1 MATAS
6 GPNELTAAAGRTDE
20 RSRFTPA
27 KHGGNRTITGTGD
40 AAPKLE
46 AMSSADL
53 HFHLLFGVDDGPA
66 DFAESLHLARAAA
79 AEGTRTIVATPHVRF
94 DLGTTDAVEIRQRV
108 CELRARLAGS
118 GPAVEV
124 LCGGE
129 LGHDVVGSL
138 GQDELELLAQ
148 GPPGARWLLLE
159 APFEGIGAEFHVAAA
174 ELRHRG
180 FGVLIAHPERSA
192 GAAVDAARGLR
203 RELAAG
209 SRTQMNAQSLTGQ
222 HGEDA
227 RAAAWRMI
235 EDDLVA
241 VIASDAH
248 GPTRPP
254 GLAAARRALLEAGV
268 ARPKADMLVMD
279 APWRLL
285 SSGIRS
291 SAALAA

>member
-1 MATAS
+1 M
-6 GPNELTAAAGRTDE
+6 R
-20 RSRFTPA
+20 
-27 KHGGNRTITGTGD
+27 
-40 AAPKLE
+40 
-46 AMSSADL
+46 SADL
-53 HFHLLFGVDDGPA
+53 HFHLLFGVDDGPS
-66 DFAESLHLARAAA
+66 DFAESLHLARAAV

-94 DLGTTDAVEIRQRV
+94 DLGTTDAGEILQRV
-108 CELRARLAGS
+108 RELRAGLAASRL
-118 GPAVEV
+118 PVEV

-129 LGHDVVGSL
+129 LGHDVVASL
-138 GQDELELLAQ
+138 SQYELELLAQ
-148 GPPGARWLLLE
+148 GPPGARWLLME
-159 APFEGIGAEFHVAAA
+159 APFEGIGADFHSAAA

-180 FGVLIAHPERSA
+180 FEVLIAHPERS
-192 GAAVDAARGLR
+192 VDSARGLR

-209 SRTQMNAQSLTGQ
+209 SRAQVNAQSLTGQ

-227 RAAAWRMI
+227 GAAAWRMI

-254 GLAAARRALLEAGV
+254 ALTAARRALLEAGV
-268 ARPKADMLVMD
+268 PRPKADMLVMD

>member
-1 MATAS
+1 MAIAS
-6 GPNELTAAAGRTDE
+6 R
-20 RSRFTPA
+20 RFTCP

-40 AAPKLE
+40 TPPTLE
-46 AMSSADL
+46 AMGSADL
-53 HFHLLFGVDDGPA
+53 HFHLLFGVDDGPS
-66 DFAESLHLARAAA
+66 DLAESLHLARAAA
-79 AEGTRTIVATPHVRF
+79 AEGTRTIVATPHGRF
-94 DLGTTDAVEIRQRV
+94 DLGTTDAVEILQRV
-108 CELRARLAGS
+108 CELRARLAAA

-124 LCGGE
+124 VCGGE

-138 GQDELELLAQ
+138 GQCELELLAQ

-159 APFEGIGAEFHVAAA
+159 APFEGIGADFHSAAA

-192 GAAVDAARGLR
+192 GATLDAARGLG

-209 SRTQMNAQSLTGQ
+209 SRIQVNAQSLTGQ
-222 HGEDA
+222 HGENA
-227 RAAAWRMI
+227 RAAARRMI
-235 EDDLVA
+235 EDDVVA

-254 GLAAARRALLEAGV
+254 ALAAARRALLEAGV
-268 ARPKADMLVMD
+268 PRPKADMLVLD

-285 SSGIRS
+285 SSGIRP